1 MNKNIA
7 LLALTGILT
16 LASCGQNT
24 GNTGPG
30 PVVSTYSLTVT
41 VSGANGTV
49 TVKNAAGTVVGTV
62 NGTSGTVT
70 NLAPGVYTLSSS
82 AVTGFTTPNDQTVTI
97 TNANATATVTYVAT
111 GTGTTTP
118 VTQAVTIN
126 LAGGVTSAP
135 VIITNAS
142 GASVYNNTVTSGT
155 VVNLPAGTY
164 TVTAGD
170 VTGYTKPANATVV
183 VGSAA
188 TSVTLTYVKVIAT
201 AVGLTP
207 KGSDSKLLTIEQNI
221 NGAVTPITYAKGI
234 ITVVPNANSGADRF
248 EVFLSSTTSDLN
260 AQNRIYDSRDT
271 ASGSLDINTANLRQG
286 EQQYVVVRYW
296 TGTSN
301 TTASTILIPDNLGPQ
316 VPDVIPV
323 SKLSPALTQQ
333 LGNYVNGTIT
343 LAFQNIDTLRDNP
356 VGTTVLPSGVE
367 RIEWYAD
374 SNAKNGVADTA
385 TSKLIGTAY
394 ASPYQVSVNTT
405 TLADGAYD
413 VYAVAYDQLGNRSI
427 ITAQNLFVLNV
438 DNTGPVNGA
447 GSITVVDAG
456 TGAVRD
462 EFNRGGIDAT
472 YSPRP
477 NAAGLPSGTCK
488 IDAIGAD
495 AGNIDLYD
503 SVTTAAGR
511 NYISGLAHVT
521 NLNITTATDG
531 TGVGVSGN
539 ATSVTIDGQP
549 ILNRLYT
556 LNASGRLVALTALRN
571 ITASDC
577 VYLNVNGLDANE
589 SKVVFASDASTDL
602 LGNAATGT
610 IAPVSI
616 FIDNQRP
623 ANVRFSKKLDTVPA
637 NGQSTLEVSADDSIS
652 GLLGSAQ
659 IFARDTNGSAF
670 GGRAVQLAATN
681 QTNYRF
687 FRPTNAN
694 GKLDLIATVRDY
706 AGNVSSYRSD
716 IGVTFAG
723 PQLVTLNEDNLFV
736 RRQQANGQF
745 LNFGN
750 AIDENPVTG
759 PVGTV
764 HALDILNSG
773 RTAVGFN
780 PANVLQG
787 GFYQEVLLANPL
799 NRIGKGT
806 ADLTSDDLNVGG
818 TQNLAPLFLISA
830 TESAPFASIKALEGG
845 LFAYHA
851 SVIDKNG
858 YVSEVVQGINY

>member
-24 GNTGPG
+24 TGNGG
-30 PVVSTYSLTVT
+30 NPVASTYSLGIT

-49 TVKNAAGTVVGTV
+49 SVKNASGTVVGTV
-62 NGTSGTVT
+62 TGSGTVT
-70 NLAPGVYTLSSS
+70 GLTSGTYTLSSS
-82 AVTGFTTPNDQTVTI
+82 AVNGYTTPADQTVTI
-97 TNANATATVTYVAT
+97 TNANATATVNYVAT
-111 GTGTTTP
+111 GP
-118 VTQAVTIN
+118 VTPTNQVVTIN
-126 LAGGVTSAP
+126 LAGVGSAP
-135 VIITNAS
+135 VTITDS
-142 GASVYNNTVTSGT
+142 TGATVQGYAAKNTTSGT
-155 VVNLPAGTY
+155 TVSLPAGTY
-164 TVTAGD
+164 TVTGGN
-170 VTGYTKPANATVV
+170 VPGYTPPAAATVV

-188 TSVTLTYVKVIAT
+188 TSVTLTYRAAVAT

-207 KGSDSKLLTIEQNI
+207 KGADSKLLTIEQNI

-234 ITVVPNANSGADRF
+234 VTVVPNANSGADRF

-301 TTASTILIPDNLGPQ
+301 TTASTIIIPDNLGPQ

-333 LGNYVNGTIT
+333 LGNYANGTIT

-356 VGTTVLPSGVE
+356 VGTSVLPSGVE

-374 SNAKNGVADTA
+374 STAKNGVADTA

-413 VYAVAYDQLGNRSI
+413 IYAVAYDQLGNRSI
-427 ITAQNLFVLNV
+427 LTAQNLFVLNV

-447 GSITVVDAG
+447 GSITVEDAG

-472 YSPRP
+472 YTPRP
-477 NAAGLPSGTCK
+477 NSTSFPTGTCK
-488 IDAIGAD
+488 IDALGAD

-503 SVTTAAGR
+503 SVATAAGTQF
-511 NYISGLAHVT
+511 ISGLARVI
-521 NLNITTATDG
+521 NLNITTASDG
-531 TGVGVSGN
+531 TGVGVSGTN
-539 ATSVTIDGQP
+539 TAVTIDGQP
-549 ILNRLYT
+549 IADRLYV
-556 LNASGRLVALTALRN
+556 LNASGRLVPRGALRN
-571 ITASDC
+571 VTAPEC
-577 VYLNVNGLDANE
+577 VYLDVNGLDAGAVN
-589 SKVVFASDASTDL
+589 VVFNSNASTDL
-602 LGNAATGT
+602 LGNPATGA
-610 IAPVSI
+610 IAPATINV
-616 FIDNQRP
+616 DNQRP
-623 ANVRFSKKLDTVPA
+623 ENLRFSKKPETVVS
-637 NGQSTLEVSADDSIS
+637 NGQATLEATANDSIS
-652 GLLGSAQ
+652 GLFGSAQ
-659 IFARDTNGSAF
+659 FFARDTNGTSF

-687 FRPTNAN
+687 FNAST
-694 GKLDLIATVRDY
+694 GKLDLIAAVRDY
-706 AGNVSSYRSD
+706 AGNVSSYRSNV
-716 IGVTFAG
+716 GVTTTGA
-723 PQLVTLNEDNLFV
+723 QLVTLNEDNLFV
-736 RRQQANGQF
+736 RRQQANGNF
-745 LNFGN
+745 LNFSN
-750 AIDENPVTG
+750 AVDENPVTG

-773 RTAVGFN
+773 RSANPFN
-780 PANVLQG
+780 TSDVLQG
-787 GFYQEVLLANPL
+787 GFYQEVLVTNPL

-806 ADLTSDDLNVGG
+806 ADLSSDDLNVDG

-830 TESAPFASIKALEGG
+830 TESAPFASIKALEAG

-851 SVIDKNG
+851 ATIDKNG
-858 YVSEVVQGINY
+858 YVSEVIQGINY

>member
-24 GNTGPG
+24 GGSTVNPIT
-30 PVVSTYSLTVT
+30 TYSLGITVN
-41 VSGANGTV
+41 GANGTV
-49 TVKNAAGTVVGTV
+49 SVKNAAGTVVGTV
-62 NGTSGTVT
+62 TGNGTVT
-70 NLAPGVYTLSSS
+70 GLANGTYTLSSS
-82 AVTGFTTPNDQTVTI
+82 TVTGFNTPADQVVTI
-97 TNANATATVTYVAT
+97 NGANTTATVTYTAT
-111 GTGTTTP
+111 GVVVPT
-118 VTQAVTIN
+118 TQAVTIN
-126 LAGGVTSAP
+126 LVGVPSAP
-135 VIITNAS
+135 ITIRDSSNNVVS
-142 GASVYNNTVTSGT
+142 GYNGTNVTNGT

-164 TVTAGD
+164 TVTGGT
-170 VTGYTKPANATVV
+170 VTGFNAPSAASTVV
-183 VGSAA
+183 VTNAA
-188 TSVTLTYVKVIAT
+188 TSVTLTYRAVVAT